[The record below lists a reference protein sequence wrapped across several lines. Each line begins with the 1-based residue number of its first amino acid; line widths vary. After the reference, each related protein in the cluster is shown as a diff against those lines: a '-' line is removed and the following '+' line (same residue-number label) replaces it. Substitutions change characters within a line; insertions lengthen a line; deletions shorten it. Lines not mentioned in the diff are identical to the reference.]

1 MDRRQFLKT
10 SSVLAAGC
18 ALNAPLI
25 GENLTT
31 SPAQTFKLDIRPV
44 AVELAPGHVVHTIGY
59 NGHAPGP
66 LLRMRE
72 GVPVQVDVTNFT
84 ANGDLVHWHGL
95 HIPSHMDGASEE
107 GSPIIS
113 PGSSFRYSFTP
124 SPSGSR
130 WYHTHIRAGRD
141 LAKGT
146 YTGQY
151 GFLYIDPKHE
161 PGNYD
166 QEIFLAVHHWEPS
179 FTKMQET
186 WRNCPEISYQY
197 ASLNDKLLGAGEP
210 LRVKEGQRVLFHFLN
225 ASATEN
231 VLLSL
236 PRHKFTVVALD
247 GNPVPHPAA
256 VEVLSLAVAERVD
269 AYVDMTQPGTWV
281 LGSTS
286 HLEREKGLGVV
297 VEYANQTGKA
307 QWESPKSINW
317 HDGHWQFGD
326 WRYGLFSDQAPMPP
340 EPAKLVTM
348 LFEKKAA
355 PGKHKDNAM
364 GMDTWTI
371 NGKSFPD
378 VPSLHV
384 SEGERYR
391 LRFVNATAC
400 AHPIHVHR
408 HSFELKRVA
417 EVPMAGILKDT
428 VMLPAYGVVDVD
440 LVANQP
446 GPTLF
451 HCHQQLHMDF
461 GFMQLI
467 EYA

>member
-25 GENLTT
+25 GDNLTAT
-31 SPAQTFKLDIRPV
+31 PAQTFKLDIRPV
-44 AVELAPGHVVHTIGY
+44 TVELAPGRVVHTVGY
-59 NGHAPGP
+59 NGQVPGP

-72 GVPVQVDVTNFT
+72 GAPVQVDVTNFT
-84 ANGDLVHWHGL
+84 ANEELVHWHGL
-95 HIPSHMDGASEE
+95 HIPSRMDGAMEE
-107 GSPIIS
+107 GSPIIA
-113 PGSSFRYSFTP
+113 PGNSFRYSFTP

-130 WYHTHIRAGRD
+130 WYHTHVRAGRD
-141 LAKGT
+141 LQKAT

-166 QEIFLAVHHWEPS
+166 QEIFLAVHYWEPS
-179 FTKMQET
+179 FTKMKDT

-210 LRVKEGQRVLFHFLN
+210 LRVKQGQRVLFHFLN

-247 GNPVPHPAA
+247 GNPVPHPAE
-256 VEVLSLAVAERVD
+256 VEVLSLAVAERID

-286 HLEREKGLGVV
+286 DLEREKGLGVV
-297 VEYANQTGKA
+297 VEYAGQTGEA
-307 QWESPKSINW
+307 QWEPPEAMDS
-317 HDGHWQFGD
+317 QYGD
-326 WRYGLFSDQAPMPP
+326 WHYGLFSDQAPTPS
-340 EPAKLVTM
+340 EPAKLVT
-348 LFEKKAA
+348 LFFEKKAA
-355 PGKHKDNAM
+355 SGNRTDSDA

-378 VPSLHV
+378 VPSLQV

-391 LRFVNATAC
+391 LRLVNASAC

-417 EVPMAGILKDT
+417 EAPMAGILKDT
-428 VMLPAYGVVDVD
+428 VLLPTYGVVDVD